1 MNLSDQQHLEDHTVS
16 IRAEQ
21 AVLGSLLLDSEA
33 MDRVAD
39 LEAAHFYRQ
48 DHRLIFEEIQRQV
61 GAGSR
66 ADPMTV
72 FAALDGKV
80 DDCLSYLGKLRV
92 SAASSANIAHHAQ
105 IVTDKAGKRALA
117 ALGVEMQEM
126 AASFQPAATC
136 IDLMA
141 SRLEALAQKKTASA
155 PRQMSETLA
164 DYMGVLEARADGTI
178 MPISTGHVDLDARLD
193 GGLERGTLTVVAGR
207 PGMGKTAFGLGIAR
221 NISEWGSA
229 LFLSMEMSMTQV
241 NDRNAAAI
249 GKIPLKWLRK
259 PVIDVGAATQNRVHW
274 NALTHVVHKSI
285 QMKLSI
291 DDKTGLNMME
301 IRTKARQVKRK
312 DGLDVVVVDQLSF
325 ITGGKGD
332 KEYAV
337 VGEYTR
343 ALVALAKDLDVAVI
357 LLCQLNRE
365 CEKRP
370 NKRPMMSDLAISGS
384 IEQDAAN
391 IIFLYRDEVYNP
403 DSKDRGICE
412 VNSAKQR
419 QGEPGVIA
427 LNYIGS
433 QTRFEDLQY
442 PWRPPTAEEKP
453 ARGKGGFS

>member
-1 MNLSDQQHLEDHTVS
+1 MNLSEQKYLEDHTVS

-33 MDRVAD
+33 LDRISD
-39 LEAAHFYRQ
+39 LDANHFYRQ
-48 DHRLIFEEIQRQV
+48 DHRMIFEEIHRQV
-61 GAGSR
+61 GSGR
-66 ADPMTV
+66 RVDPMTV
-72 FAALDGKV
+72 FAALGDKV
-80 DDCLSYLGKLRV
+80 DDCLPYLGKLRA
-92 SAASSANIAHHAQ
+92 SAASSANIAYHAE
-105 IVTDKAGKRALA
+105 IVIDKASKRALA
-117 ALGVEMQEM
+117 ALSLEMQEL
-126 AASFQPAATC
+126 AASHQPAAVC
-136 IDLMA
+136 VDLMA
-141 SRLEALAQKKTASA
+141 SRLESLAQKKTGDA
-155 PRQMSETLA
+155 PKQMRDTLA
-164 DYMGVLEARADGTI
+164 DYMGVLEARSDGTI
-178 MPISTGHVDLDARLD
+178 MPISTGHADLDARLD

-259 PVIDVGAATQNRVHW
+259 PMVDAGAGGQNQAHW
-274 NALTHVVHKSI
+274 NSLTQVVHKSL
-285 QMKLSI
+285 QMKLAI

-343 ALVALAKDLDVAVI
+343 ALVALAKELDVAVI

-403 DSKDRGICE
+403 DSSDRGICE

-442 PWRPPTAEEKP
+442 PWRPRTADEKP
-453 ARGKGGFS
+453 AQKRGFQ